1 VGNGAL
7 RVLYSCSNRQLD
19 EQRYGAQLSTKC
31 VHYEHLSSV
40 AVSVA
45 FRFAFVCKQMF
56 IQTVVLMI
64 GTNNSTVLGKYCLG
78 RLRMSFGLR
87 TSAVTKCNG
96 VEVEERN

>member
-45 FRFAFVCKQMF
+45 FRSAFVCKQMF
-56 IQTVVLMI
+56 LLIRTICLEQT
-64 GTNNSTVLGKYCLG
+64 NSTVLGKYCLG